1 MFGIEIIAA
10 LIGVGGIAAAYFIIS
25 YSLREKTYEEA
36 LAEQRGGRGDAAK
49 ALKKDKLTKKPK
61 KKVTSDGGSSDAG
74 SPVKERK
81 IPTVAKEKHTKEA
94 EKPKDGPVAAAHIP
108 EKIKHRPDELETVA
122 GEGKVKPAG
131 KIPSAPAAK
140 KTEKKVE
147 NDHRKPDETY
157 AEAVKLHAD
166 NIPVE
171 KKQEQVGKAK
181 EQQEGAVKTK
191 EHKQES
197 GKKERDT
204 ATATQVKSA
213 PVEHEAPKKTKTE
226 VRSEKPVKQDT
237 RGAHKEDAKKA
248 VAPAVN
254 GLTSGSVYQEV
265 LGLLN
270 SIPLSDAET
279 QKLFQILIDKQSERH
294 TEWVQLG
301 KSKQVDP
308 STIAKRL
315 IADRE
320 RELVEEKELN
330 KALADQ
336 LRDMKNLLNA
346 EKSRLRE
353 VNDVARVTAERVPTL
368 ETEVKNL
375 TGRLKQ
381 GQDKHAVEITQ
392 MTQKLQ
398 EAESRAA
405 MKIKHLEERLHE
417 HSQHSVVHV
426 QNGNGELRG
435 ELETLRAERDRLLQE
450 VNHNRSQTQHLEQ
463 QIKDLQHEKE
473 QIQSDN
479 QSHDS
484 DDAMREE
491 LDRLRQSAAETE
503 TQVRSYNELEEKYT
517 EKVSSLQR
525 LREELESLRGH
536 SAEQSQNDGNRQEEV
551 DKLRQRISQLEN
563 ALTESESKHHE
574 TAKHA
579 RDEGFE
585 HAKNQYEP
593 EVHKADKAHREM
605 LSRLLPHVNVDPS
618 LNRGDWLAQF
628 EGSARSSLQSADK
641 SDEVGELRRQL
652 DELKGAHEAA
662 ERYRVA
668 LNQTE
673 EKLRSVERSVES
685 EEEKWELVEKK
696 ALDYEDKC
704 KNLETQL
711 SEVVSEKENVHK
723 LLEERSSSITEME
736 HRLRENEE
744 RLRAFSAVESRL
756 NSLQEEAERMKADL
770 GETRRHKDELL
781 SEVTSLR
788 ENLSEAQ
795 RLRSEHEE
803 RIDSLL
809 AEVNERRVSS
819 GDTNDLRREVQDL
832 RNSLDFERDNA
843 RKLAQEVIRSK
854 SLIQS
859 GLDALRKEEDTVLRL
874 QQALESYQRGV
885 NGTDGGGDRII
896 HDRTGRSDSEGDR
909 GIVRKKRKR
918 LSKRSFLKA
927 FLCGT

>member
-1 MFGIEIIAA
+1 MFGIEIITA
-10 LIGVGGIAAAYFIIS
+10 LIGLGCIAAAYFVIS

-36 LAEQRGGRGDAAK
+36 LAEQRGGRGEAAR

-74 SPVKERK
+74 TLVKERK
-81 IPTVAKEKHTKEA
+81 FPTLAKEKHAKEA
-94 EKPKDGPVAAAHIP
+94 EKPKDGKVAAAHIP
-108 EKIKHRPDELETVA
+108 EKIKHRPDELETIA
-122 GEGKVKPAG
+122 GEGKVEPAG

-171 KKQEQVGKAK
+171 KTQEQVGKAK
-181 EQQEGAVKTK
+181 EQQEGVVKTK
-191 EHKQES
+191 EHKQETA
-197 GKKERDT
+197 KKERET

-301 KSKQVDP
+301 KSEQVDP
-308 STIAKRL
+308 STIAKRI

-336 LRDMKNLLNA
+336 LRDIKNLLNA

-353 VNDVARVTAERVPTL
+353 VNDVARVTAERVPAL

-392 MTQKLQ
+392 MAQKLQ

-405 MKIKHLEERLHE
+405 MKIMHLVERLHE

-426 QNGNGELRG
+426 QNDNGELRG

-463 QIKDLQHEKE
+463 QIKDLQHKKG
-473 QIQSDN
+473 QIQS
-479 QSHDS
+479 HDY

-491 LDRLRQSAAETE
+491 LERLRPSAAETE
-503 TQVRSYNELEEKYT
+503 TEVRSYNELEEKCT
-517 EKVSSLQR
+517 KMVPSLQVLSNR
-525 LREELESLRGH
+525 TVIISSKNTREYAAWALKVDPPCQEQRGGFF
-536 SAEQSQNDGNRQEEV
+536 S
-551 DKLRQRISQLEN
+551 RISRFFFLSL
-563 ALTESESKHHE
+563 LT
-574 TAKHA
+574 ACLLLIVA
-579 RDEGFE
+579 IYFVCF
-585 HAKNQYEP
+585 
-593 EVHKADKAHREM
+593 VHGVIPYIF
-605 LSRLLPHVNVDPS
+605 L
-618 LNRGDWLAQF
+618 GI
-628 EGSARSSLQSADK
+628 
-641 SDEVGELRRQL
+641 
-652 DELKGAHEAA
+652 
-662 ERYRVA
+662 
-668 LNQTE
+668 
-673 EKLRSVERSVES
+673 
-685 EEEKWELVEKK
+685 
-696 ALDYEDKC
+696 
-704 KNLETQL
+704 
-711 SEVVSEKENVHK
+711 VVSYM
-723 LLEERSSSITEME
+723 LCIGFL
-736 HRLRENEE
+736 
-744 RLRAFSAVESRL
+744 AFRVNKFR
-756 NSLQEEAERMKADL
+756 
-770 GETRRHKDELL
+770 T
-781 SEVTSLR
+781 
-788 ENLSEAQ
+788 
-795 RLRSEHEE
+795 
-803 RIDSLL
+803 ID
-809 AEVNERRVSS
+809 
-819 GDTNDLRREVQDL
+819 
-832 RNSLDFERDNA
+832 
-843 RKLAQEVIRSK
+843 
-854 SLIQS
+854 
-859 GLDALRKEEDTVLRL
+859 
-874 QQALESYQRGV
+874 
-885 NGTDGGGDRII
+885 
-896 HDRTGRSDSEGDR
+896 
-909 GIVRKKRKR
+909 
-918 LSKRSFLKA
+918 
-927 FLCGT
+927 